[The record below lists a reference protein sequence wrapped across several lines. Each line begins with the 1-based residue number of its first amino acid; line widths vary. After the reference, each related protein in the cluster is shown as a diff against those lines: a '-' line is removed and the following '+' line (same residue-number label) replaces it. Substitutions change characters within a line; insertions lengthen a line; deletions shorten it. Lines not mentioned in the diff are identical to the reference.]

1 MQVILMEK
9 VGNLGSLGDL
19 VNVKAGYARNFLI
32 PTGKAK
38 RATPMALKEFEAKR
52 AELERAAAEKLAVAQ
67 AYAEK
72 FEGVVVRIE
81 RKAGVD
87 GRLFGSVSNF
97 DIADGLR
104 ILGFAVDKSDVRM
117 AAGPLKM
124 IGETELQVALH
135 SDVLATITVSVVA
148 EQFKI

>member
-52 AELERAAAEKLAVAQ
+52 AELESAAAEKLAVAQ

>member
-52 AELERAAAEKLAVAQ
+52 AELESAAAEKLALAQ

-87 GRLFGSVSNF
+87 FRLFGSVSNF

-104 ILGFAVDKSDVRM
+104 VLGFAVEKSDVRM

>member
-1 MQVILMEK
+1 
-9 VGNLGSLGDL
+9 
-19 VNVKAGYARNFLI
+19 
-32 PTGKAK
+32 
-38 RATPMALKEFEAKR
+38 MALKEFEAKR
-52 AELERAAAEKLAVAQ
+52 AELESAAAEKLAVAQ

-72 FEGVVVRIE
+72 FVGVVVRIE

-104 ILGFAVDKSDVRM
+104 LLGFAVDKSDVRM

>member
-52 AELERAAAEKLAVAQ
+52 AELESAAAEKLAVAQ

-104 ILGFAVDKSDVRM
+104 ILGFAGRQVRRAHGCGSAEDDWRNRVAGR
-117 AAGPLKM
+117 AA
-124 IGETELQVALH
+124 
-135 SDVLATITVSVVA
+135 
-148 EQFKI
+148 

>member
-32 PTGKAK
+32 PTGKSK
-38 RATPMALKEFEAKR
+38 RAPPMALKEFEAKR
-52 AELERAAAEKLAVAQ
+52 AELEGAAAEKLAVAQ

-104 ILGFAVDKSDVRM
+104 VLGFKVEKSDVRM

-148 EQFKI
+148 EQFKV

>member
-9 VGNLGSLGDL
+9 VGNLGGLGDL
-19 VNVKAGYARNFLI
+19 ASVKNGYARNFLI
-32 PTGKAK
+32 PTGKAR
-38 RATPMALKEFEAKR
+38 RATPAALKEFEAKR

-72 FEGVVVRIE
+72 FAGVVVRIE

-104 ILGFAVDKSDVRM
+104 VLGFEVEKSDVRM
-117 AAGPLKM
+117 TAGPLKM

-148 EQFKI
+148 EQFKV

>member
-52 AELERAAAEKLAVAQ
+52 AELEGAAAEKLAVAQ

-104 ILGFAVDKSDVRM
+104 VLGFKVEKSDVRM

>member
-52 AELERAAAEKLAVAQ
+52 AELESAAAEKLALAQ

-104 ILGFAVDKSDVRM
+104 VLGFAVEKSDVRM

>member
-9 VGNLGSLGDL
+9 VGTLGGLGDL
-19 VNVKAGYARNFLI
+19 VNVKNGYARNFLI
-32 PTGKAK
+32 PKGKAT
-38 RATPMALKEFEAKR
+38 RATPKAMKEFEAKR
-52 AELERAAAEKLAVAQ
+52 AELERAAAEKLAAAQ

-72 FEGVVVRIE
+72 FEGVIVKIA

-97 DIADGLR
+97 DVADGLR
-104 ILGFAVDKSDVRM
+104 VLGFEVEKSDIRM

-124 IGETELQVALH
+124 IGESQLEVSLH
-135 SDVLATITVSVVA
+135 SDVLATITVVVVA
-148 EQFKI
+148 EQFKL

>member
-9 VGNLGSLGDL
+9 VGNLGGLGDL
-19 VNVKAGYARNFLI
+19 VRVKDGYARNFLI
-32 PTGKAK
+32 PKGKAK
-38 RATPMALKEFEAKR
+38 RATPMAMKEFEVKR
-52 AELERAAAEKLAVAQ
+52 AELESAAAEKLAAAQ

-97 DIADGLR
+97 DVADGLR
-104 ILGFAVDKSDVRM
+104 ALGFEVEKSDVRM

-124 IGETELQVALH
+124 IGDSELQVSLH
-135 SDVLATITVSVVA
+135 SDVMATITVSVVA

>member
-52 AELERAAAEKLAVAQ
+52 AELESAAAEKLAVAQ

-72 FEGVVVRIE
+72 FVGVVVRIE

-104 ILGFAVDKSDVRM
+104 VLGFAVEKSDVRM